1 MRRNI
6 HWSVQLAIL
15 LGLVG
20 LFVTSISFWVGVAM
34 ILVGLAVPIVALR
47 QSNRQPVRSLP
58 RRGPDT
64 KREVAAPERR
74 EAVLVSPPPH
84 SVDRNKLGILRYT
97 LHQANL
103 DSSVP
108 VFETG
113 PGKAVTVR
121 DILVEM
127 IDIAESYGK
136 PVEALA
142 RDIVAMYPKIF
153 DNVDLALRQYPDPAL
168 AKTYIARKAMTDAGW
183 KLDKGSLRNS

>member
-1 MRRNI
+1 MRRNV

-20 LFVTSISFWVGVAM
+20 LFVASLSFWLGVAM

-47 QSNRQPVRSLP
+47 QSRQPVRSLP
-58 RRGPDT
+58 RRKPGT
-64 KREVAAPERR
+64 ERR
-74 EAVLVSPPPH
+74 AAVPVSPPPH

-103 DSSVP
+103 DSSAP
-108 VFETG
+108 VFQTA
-113 PGKAVTVR
+113 PDKAVTVR

-136 PVEALA
+136 PIEALA

-153 DNVDLALRQYPDPAL
+153 DNVDLALRQYPDGEL

-183 KLDKGSLRNS
+183 KLDHR

>member
-1 MRRNI
+1 MRRNV

-20 LFVTSISFWVGVAM
+20 LFVASISLWLGVLM

-47 QSNRQPVRSLP
+47 QSRQPAASLP
-58 RRGPDT
+58 RRKPDT
-64 KREVAAPERR
+64 ERKNVVSERKAAVP
-74 EAVLVSPPPH
+74 VSPPPR
-84 SVDRNKLGILRYT
+84 SVDRNKLGVLRYT

-103 DSSVP
+103 DSNAS

-113 PGKAVTVR
+113 PGEAVTVR

-127 IDIAESYGK
+127 LDIAESYGK

-142 RDIVAMYPKIF
+142 KDIVAMYPKIF
-153 DNVDLALRQYPDPAL
+153 DNVALALRQYPDPAL

-183 KLDKGSLRNS
+183 KLDRR